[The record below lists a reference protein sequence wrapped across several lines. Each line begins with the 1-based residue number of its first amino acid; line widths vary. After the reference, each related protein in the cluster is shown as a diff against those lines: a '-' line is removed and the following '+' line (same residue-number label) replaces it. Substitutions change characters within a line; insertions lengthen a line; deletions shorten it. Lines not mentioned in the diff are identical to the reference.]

1 MHVELHG
8 HLWLALVGVP
18 AGPTHRA
25 VREGHQHAALHSTA
39 AAAVLVFGQER
50 VAVAVAVGAPPDR
63 ANQAEEAL
71 IGVLLPARVG
81 GVQGPGLATNGAW
94 RITTHSNRDPTDE
107 IGVDFRAFRPSTI
120 VFIPPYFEGA
130 RRRGDRVTAQ
140 LACCGAYVRFLA
152 QSGPSE
158 TSAVCPLLGPK
169 RT

>member
-1 MHVELHG
+1 MKASE
-8 HLWLALVGVP
+8 
-18 AGPTHRA
+18 R
-25 VREGHQHAALHSTA
+25 VR
-39 AAAVLVFGQER
+39 FGQER

-71 IGVLLPARVG
+71 VGVVLPARG
-81 GVQGPGLATNGAW
+81 DGVEGRGLASDGAR
-94 RITTHSNRDPTDE
+94 RITTHSNRYSTDE
-107 IGVDFRAFRPSTI
+107 IAVDIRAFPAFTI
-120 VFIPPYFEGA
+120 VFIPTYFEGA

-158 TSAVCPLLGPK
+158 TSAVCSLLGPK